1 LTSCFPMVRSPTMA
15 IQRLVILVAA
25 FFLLAAPRP
34 AFPDTT
40 HVVGK
45 GDTLTGIAKRHHV
58 SVKKIKAANQLRSD
72 GIAAGDKLKIP
83 GKTVAKR
90 AGKRAGKGAVA
101 SGPDRQAP
109 APSGVQPPSGPPQIH
124 VVRKGE
130 TIGSLSRR
138 YDVSEGE
145 LRRRN
150 FLRRGKR
157 LRPGVQIVVRAEM
170 PQAYVVREDDT
181 LFDIARK
188 YGMSADEL
196 TVRNDLDSDRLI
208 PGQELALR
216 EPAEESEAVVLAAA
230 SVPTEEELEEAAL
243 PQAAVQ
249 DNASESPQRR
259 IIRVA
264 TKMLFI
270 PYMWGGTTLTGID
283 CSGFVRKVFG
293 LLNLQLPRSAREQF
307 QVGQQVEKDSLSIGD
322 LVFFQ
327 TYAKYP
333 SHVGIYMGDNRFIH
347 ASSGSRQ
354 VKISSL
360 DHPYYVKRFI
370 GAKRLLFGENDILN

>member
-1 LTSCFPMVRSPTMA
+1 
-15 IQRLVILVAA
+15 
-25 FFLLAAPRP
+25 
-34 AFPDTT
+34 
-40 HVVGK
+40 
-45 GDTLTGIAKRHHV
+45 
-58 SVKKIKAANQLRSD
+58 
-72 GIAAGDKLKIP
+72 
-83 GKTVAKR
+83 
-90 AGKRAGKGAVA
+90 
-101 SGPDRQAP
+101 
-109 APSGVQPPSGPPQIH
+109 
-124 VVRKGE
+124 
-130 TIGSLSRR
+130 
-138 YDVSEGE
+138 
-145 LRRRN
+145 
-150 FLRRGKR
+150 LRRGKR